1 MIKKQTYIYIH
12 EQFFES
18 GVQYKPQEYLFDKL
32 VRAMSYIEYHN
43 LNDDFFNFQD
53 ELEEELENN
62 E

>member
-12 EQFFES
+12 EQFTDS
-18 GVQYKPQEYLFDKL
+18 KIQNKSQEYLFDNL

-53 ELEEELENN
+53 ELEKELGN